1 MALSEEQKRTLEL
14 MRGDNARAGFPFAHT
29 EFWRTEAAIFEKMF
43 DALGINSVEGE
54 YFNTRFH
61 GIQPDD
67 HRLYEWFLSVFYR
80 YLQARDRLGLLK
92 RLTSNL
98 KVDPSSKGI
107 AIDGIPLAIGHPIRL
122 DGKDV
127 SADLLFSIYDFYN
140 MLELAPGLA
149 TEPLILAD
157 LGAGWG
163 RLGYVLLHA
172 NPLAHYVVFDIP
184 ETLLISSSY
193 LPRVCAGFS
202 FCSYEESRSGELSR
216 ERLLSKSIWFLGAQ
230 DLARLTPGS
239 LDLMVNVASFQEMPG
254 AQVNRYLEF
263 IHKPALGGHVY
274 LRNARVGQGGSRVS
288 EYSIPHGWTEK
299 FYRDTVYD
307 AGGFYEAGYG
317 VA

>member
-1 MALSEEQKRTLEL
+1 MALSEEQKQTLEL

-29 EFWRTEAAIFEKMF
+29 EYWRTEAAIFEKLF

-54 YFNTRFH
+54 YYNTRFH
-61 GIQPDD
+61 GTQPND
-67 HRLYEWFLSVFYR
+67 HRLYEWFLTIFYR
-80 YLQARDRLGLLK
+80 HLQARDRLGLLK

-184 ETLLISSSY
+184 ETLLISSNY
-193 LPRVCAGFS
+193 LPRVCSGFS
-202 FCSYEESRSGELSR
+202 FCNYEESRSGELSR

-230 DLARLTPGS
+230 DLARLSPNS
-239 LDLMVNVASFQEMPG
+239 LDLLVNVASFQEMPST
-254 AQVNRYLEF
+254 QVNRYLEL

-274 LRNARVGQGGSRVS
+274 LRNARVGAVNNNRVE
-288 EYSIPHGWTEK
+288 EYLIPRGWAEK
-299 FYRDTVYD
+299 FHRDAAYC
-307 AGGFYEAGYG
+307 AGFYEAGYS